1 MEIVFYASVILSLMF
16 VFFLGALFGWTRHQN
31 FLERTMGKMIS
42 HVTEEIRKNSIE
54 ITIEKHG
61 TMIYIYD
68 KNTKQFMA
76 QGSSR
81 NEIENILHKKFPG
94 KKFVA
99 DQKEIDAGFSDAKSL

>member
-1 MEIVFYASVILSLMF
+1 MEFVFYSSIILSLMF
-16 VFFLGALFGWTRHQN
+16 VFMLGALFGWTRHQN
-31 FLERTMGKMIS
+31 FLDRTMHKMIRE
-42 HVTEEIRKNSIE
+42 VTTEIRKNSIE

-61 TMIYIYD
+61 AMIYIYD

-81 NEIENILHKKFPG
+81 DEVEEILLKKFPG

-99 DQKEIDAGFSDAKSL
+99 DQKEIDEGFSDAKSL